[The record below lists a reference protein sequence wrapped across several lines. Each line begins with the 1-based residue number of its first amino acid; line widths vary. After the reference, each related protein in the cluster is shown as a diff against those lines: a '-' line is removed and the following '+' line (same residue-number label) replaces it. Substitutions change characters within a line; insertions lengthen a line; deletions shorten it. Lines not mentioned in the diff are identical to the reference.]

1 MKVLF
6 VCIGNACRSQMAEG
20 FARAYGADVLEVESA
35 GLSPASMIPEV
46 TRKVMLEKGI
56 KMDDQFPK
64 DVMDLQLHD
73 VDLVVNLSG
82 VALRGLPITRSR
94 DWKVKD
100 PVGQK
105 ESFHRQIRDE
115 LENLVMSLILE
126 MRNHRQSWPTGAASA
141 PRG

>member
-1 MKVLF
+1 
-6 VCIGNACRSQMAEG
+6 MAEA
-20 FARAYGADVLEVESA
+20 FVRTYGADVLEAESA

-64 DVMDLQLHD
+64 DVMELKLHD

-115 LENLVMSLILE
+115 LEKLVMALILE
-126 MRNHRQSWPTGAASA
+126 MRNHRESWPTGTASA
-141 PRG
+141 PRS